1 MSIVVEDI
9 VAARERIRGQ
19 VRTTPCE
26 HSTTLSS
33 LTGADVWFKFEN
45 LQFTSSFKERGA
57 LNSLL
62 QMDAATRAAGV
73 IAVSAGNHAQAVAY
87 HGQRLAVPTT
97 IVMPRST
104 PNAKVEQSRV
114 FGANVI
120 LEGDDLEQARL
131 FTVDLAAQKQL
142 TLLHPFDD
150 PRVIAGQGTLGLE
163 LLEQLAEFDDL
174 VVPVGGGGLMSGVAL
189 AVKSA
194 RPSVRVT
201 GVQVNRFD
209 AAVQQFNGVAHPA
222 IRAGN
227 TIAEGIAVKAPG
239 PHTWPLLKQH
249 VDHFCAVDE
258 SAIEEAVFL
267 LLEIEKTVTEGA
279 GAAGLAALLVNKV
292 RYRGRRVVVVL
303 TGGNVDM
310 LILSSILRRGM
321 VRSHRLARLEVEIPD
336 LPGSLSDL
344 TRLVGESGCN
354 IVELEHQRAFAG
366 SSVRTTQIELEVQ
379 LRDQAQLA
387 DLLALL
393 EQAGYQAA
401 PLSDL

>member
-1 MSIVVEDI
+1 MSIVVKDI
-9 VAARERIRGQ
+9 VAARERIAGQ
-19 VRTTPCE
+19 IRLTPCE
-26 HSTTLSS
+26 HSSTLSS
-33 LTGADVWFKFEN
+33 LTGAQVWLKFEN

-62 QMDAATRAAGV
+62 QMDSATRAAGV

-87 HGQRLAVPTT
+87 HGQRLGVPTT

-104 PNAKVEQSRV
+104 PNAKVEQTRV
-114 FGANVI
+114 FGAKVL

-131 FTVDLAAQKQL
+131 FTLELAAERKL

-163 LLEQLAEFDDL
+163 LLEQLDEFDDL

-194 RPSVRVT
+194 RPQVRVT
-201 GVQVNRFD
+201 GVQVSRFD
-209 AAVQQFNGVAHPA
+209 AAVQEFNGVARPK
-222 IRAGN
+222 IEAGN

-239 PHTWPLLKQH
+239 PHTRPLLKAH
-249 VDHFCAVDE
+249 VDHFCAVED
-258 SAIEEAVFL
+258 SSIEEAVFL

-279 GAAGLAALLVNKV
+279 GAAGLAALLADKA
-292 RYRGRRVVVVL
+292 RYKDRRVVVVI

-310 LILSSILRRGM
+310 LILASILRRGM

-336 LPGSLSDL
+336 LPGSLSEL
-344 TRLVGESGCN
+344 TKLVGEAGCN

-366 SSVRTTQIELEVQ
+366 STVRTSQIELEVQ

-387 DLLALL
+387 QLL
-393 EQAGYQAA
+393 EKLKQAGYQAA

>member
-1 MSIVVEDI
+1 MSIVIDDI
-9 VAARERIRGQ
+9 VAARARIAGQ

-26 HSTTLSS
+26 LSQTLSN
-33 LTGADVWFKFEN
+33 LTGAQVWLKFEN

-87 HGQRLAVPTT
+87 HGQRLDVPTT

-114 FGANVI
+114 FGATVL

-131 FTVDLAAQKQL
+131 FTMDLAATKRL

-163 LLEQLAEFDDL
+163 LLEQLDAFDDL
-174 VVPVGGGGLMSGVAL
+174 VVPVGGGGLMAGVAL

-194 RPSVRVT
+194 RPDVRIT
-201 GVQVNRFD
+201 GVQVSRFD
-209 AAVQQFNGVAHPA
+209 AAVQEHNGIENPQ
-222 IRAGN
+222 IKAGN
-227 TIAEGIAVKAPG
+227 TIAEGIAVKSPG
-239 PHTWPLLKQH
+239 GYTRPLLNAH
-249 VDHFCAVDE
+249 VDHFLAVDE

-279 GAAGLAALLVNKV
+279 GAAGLAALFANKD

-336 LPGSLSDL
+336 LPGSLSEL
-344 TRLVGESGCN
+344 TRLVGDSGCN

-387 DLLALL
+387 ALL
-393 EQAGYQAA
+393 VLLKKAGYQAA
-401 PLSDL
+401 PVSDL